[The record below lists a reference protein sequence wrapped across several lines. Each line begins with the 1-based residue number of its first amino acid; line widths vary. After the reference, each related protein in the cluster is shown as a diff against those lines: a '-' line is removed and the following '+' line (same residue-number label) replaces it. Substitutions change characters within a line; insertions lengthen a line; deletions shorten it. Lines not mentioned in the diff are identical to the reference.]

1 MLGSVI
7 TAMVTPFRADG
18 AVDFERFRELATYLV
33 ENGSDGLVVC
43 GTTGESPT
51 LSDAEKLD
59 LFRVA
64 VDEVGGRATVIAGT
78 GTYDTGHS
86 AALTKEA
93 TKLGVDAI
101 LVVTPYYN
109 KPPQRAIVRHFEEIA
124 GATHLP
130 VVAYNIPGRV
140 VINIESETIARL
152 AEIENVV
159 AVKQAHDDREQ
170 ARFIAEETRLDLY
183 SGDDP
188 NTFAFLELGGVGVV
202 SVTAHL
208 WGPQIAEMIRRPPRR
223 RRRGRAGA
231 ARGAAAGLRPP
242 ADPDEP
248 DPDQGGAQPHGPRGR
263 RTPAAD
269 GRAGRERARA
279 DPLLSRAVGASRSR
293 VGVAALDSAPMGEC
307 RIIPLGGLGEVG
319 KNMTVYEADG
329 AIVVV
334 DAGLAFPRDEHLGV
348 DLVLPDF
355 SYLRDREQMVR
366 AVVLTHGHED
376 HVGALPYLMREVRV
390 PLVLATRLTLA
401 LVKSKLDEHGL
412 LRSAEL
418 RELAPGDEPVELGPF
433 RLEFIRMAHSI
444 PDAAAVMLET
454 PGGRCVHTGD
464 YKLDHTPVDGQ
475 RTDVGRLAEIGSRGV
490 DLLLGDSTNA
500 ERAGVTES
508 ERVVGEA
515 FRQIFPSREGRILV
529 SSFASNVHRMQ
540 QAADVGVDCGRKVA
554 FVGRSMRKNA
564 NIARSLGYMDV
575 PEEAILRPHELAE
588 LPRGEQLI
596 LCTGSQGEP
605 MSAMTRIAYNDHPA
619 VSVEAGDTVIISA
632 KPIPGNELRVHDAI
646 NRLAKMGAEVLHEDN
661 APVHVSGHG
670 KAEELRTMIGL
681 LRPKAV
687 MPVHGE
693 FRMLAAHAQL
703 AREGGV
709 PDDRIVMAEN
719 GSVVELR
726 DGVTRIVG
734 EVEAG
739 MTFVDGL
746 GVGDVHD
753 VALRDRRKLSE
764 DGILIVVATLAAQDG
779 GGLTAPPELIARGF
793 GEGAEPLLEELREEA
808 NRVLRELLADD
819 VTEIK
824 LLQEHLHDAL
834 GGIVYDRTRR
844 RPMVLPVIVE
854 V

>member
-1 MLGSVI
+1 M
-7 TAMVTPFRADG
+7 
-18 AVDFERFRELATYLV
+18 
-33 ENGSDGLVVC
+33 
-43 GTTGESPT
+43 
-51 LSDAEKLD
+51 
-59 LFRVA
+59 
-64 VDEVGGRATVIAGT
+64 
-78 GTYDTGHS
+78 
-86 AALTKEA
+86 
-93 TKLGVDAI
+93 GV
-101 LVVTPYYN
+101 
-109 KPPQRAIVRHFEEIA
+109 
-124 GATHLP
+124 
-130 VVAYNIPGRV
+130 
-140 VINIESETIARL
+140 
-152 AEIENVV
+152 
-159 AVKQAHDDREQ
+159 
-170 ARFIAEETRLDLY
+170 
-183 SGDDP
+183 
-188 NTFAFLELGGVGVV
+188 
-202 SVTAHL
+202 
-208 WGPQIAEMIRRPPRR
+208 
-223 RRRGRAGA
+223 
-231 ARGAAAGLRPP
+231 
-242 ADPDEP
+242 
-248 DPDQGGAQPHGPRGR
+248 
-263 RTPAAD
+263 
-269 GRAGRERARA
+269 
-279 DPLLSRAVGASRSR
+279 
-293 VGVAALDSAPMGEC
+293 C

-329 AIVVV
+329 SIVVV

-355 SYLRDREQMVR
+355 SYLRDREEMVR

-390 PLVLATRLTLA
+390 PLVIATRLTLA

-412 LRSAEL
+412 SRSAEL
-418 RELAPGDEPVELGPF
+418 RELMPGDGPVDVGPF
-433 RLEFIRMAHSI
+433 RLELVRMAHSI

-454 PGGRCVHTGD
+454 PGGRCLHTGD

-475 RTDVGRLAEIGSRGV
+475 RTDVGRLAEIGTLGV

-515 FRQIFPSREGRILV
+515 FRQLFPRREGRILV

-540 QAADVGVDCGRKVA
+540 QAADVAVDCGRKVA

-564 NIARSLGYMDV
+564 NIARNLGYMDV
-575 PEEAILRPHELAE
+575 PEESILRPHELAE
-588 LPRGEQLI
+588 LPRREQLI

-619 VSVEAGDTVIISA
+619 VRVEAGDTVIISA

-646 NRLAKMGAEVLHEDN
+646 NRLAKMGAEILHEDN

-670 KAEELRTMIGL
+670 RAEELRTIIGL
-681 LRPKAV
+681 LRPRSV

-709 PDDRIVMAEN
+709 AEEGIVLAEN

-726 DGVTRIVG
+726 DGVARIVD

-739 MTFVDGL
+739 VTFVDGL

-753 VALRDRRKLSE
+753 VALRDRRRLAE
-764 DGILIVVATLAAQDG
+764 DGVLIVVATLAAQDG

-793 GEGAEPLLEELREEA
+793 GEGAEPLLDELREEA
-808 NRVLRELLADD
+808 DRVLRELLRDD

-834 GGIVYDRTRR
+834 GGVVYDRTRR